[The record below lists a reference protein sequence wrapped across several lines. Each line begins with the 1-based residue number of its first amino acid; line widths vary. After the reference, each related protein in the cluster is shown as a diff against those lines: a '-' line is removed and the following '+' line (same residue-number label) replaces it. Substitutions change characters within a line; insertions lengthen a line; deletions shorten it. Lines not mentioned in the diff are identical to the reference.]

1 MHLNKV
7 RKSERREDRK
17 TFTIIG
23 KVFPTFGLSDH
34 YTMKI
39 FLIGFMGSG
48 KTHWG
53 RLLSQKLSIPFF
65 DLDEQVAEH
74 AGKSIPE
81 IFATEGEELFRL
93 QEKDVLHL
101 ITESHE
107 SFVMACG
114 GGSPCYFNNIE
125 YMQQAG
131 TTVWINTAPE
141 ILFQRLVKEKETR
154 PLIKELSDVQLK
166 SFISKKYADRRIYY
180 EQADIKIDDEPL
192 KLEKLIHKLFHV

>member
-1 MHLNKV
+1 
-7 RKSERREDRK
+7 
-17 TFTIIG
+17 
-23 KVFPTFGLSDH
+23 
-34 YTMKI
+34 MKI

-74 AGKSIPE
+74 AGKPIPE

-93 QEKDVLHL
+93 LEKDVLHL

-141 ILFQRLVKEKETR
+141 ILFQRLVKEKEKR
-154 PLIKELSDVQLK
+154 PLIKELSDEQLK
-166 SFISKKYADRRIYY
+166 NFISKKYADRRIYY
-180 EQADIKIDDEPL
+180 EQADIKIDDEPVE
-192 KLEKLIHKLFHV
+192 LEKLIHKLFHV